1 MYGGSGTSP
10 GRLAVESQPPAAL
23 AEVLEQLH
31 RAVAPPR
38 AQPARRPGE
47 PLPDAV
53 LAALEQ
59 QHLSLRLR
67 DRDARGHHARVVDDD
82 ELVAQLLRELA
93 EAPVPDL
100 PVRPVEHEQPGLVAP
115 LERPLR
121 DQLGRQLVVQLRG
134 LHPTARLVLRPM
146 DQDAIERARQRLA
159 EAAEGRTDASDVE
172 AALERAR
179 KGLEDLAAAA
189 GELEATLPAK
199 VGEAVKEGVASEAR
213 PVGRQL
219 AEVRGLMNQLL
230 RRLERLEGDVL
241 AERHAR
247 VDDLGLLVDL
257 LTSGWKGVD
266 ERLARLEQHLQ
277 TGPAGAVVY
286 RIEERRPASGE

>member
-1 MYGGSGTSP
+1 
-10 GRLAVESQPPAAL
+10 
-23 AEVLEQLH
+23 
-31 RAVAPPR
+31 
-38 AQPARRPGE
+38 
-47 PLPDAV
+47 
-53 LAALEQ
+53 
-59 QHLSLRLR
+59 
-67 DRDARGHHARVVDDD
+67 
-82 ELVAQLLRELA
+82 
-93 EAPVPDL
+93 
-100 PVRPVEHEQPGLVAP
+100 
-115 LERPLR
+115 
-121 DQLGRQLVVQLRG
+121 
-134 LHPTARLVLRPM
+134 M
-146 DQDAIERARQRLA
+146 DQDAIERARRRLA
-159 EAAEGRTDASDVE
+159 EAAEGRADASDVE